1 MKPLIASAL
10 ILLMSAA
17 SLRAEGGGAATTT
30 SPRGIRGAAASVDF
44 SSIYGQSPVRQS
56 ALPGAPQRKVGAA
69 MSLGLLGALGGIYV
83 GGAMAGRSATECP
96 WAPFLGMNVGAVIG
110 AISGYRLAR

>member
-1 MKPLIASAL
+1 MRQLIAAGL
-10 ILLMSAA
+10 VLFLTV
-17 SLRAEGGGAATTT
+17 TTT
-30 SPRGIRGAAASVDF
+30 HAESATGAAAPPGIRASAARVDF
-44 SSIYGQSPVRQS
+44 NSIDGPSPVRQG
-56 ALPGAPQRKVGAA
+56 ALPGAPQRRVGAA
-69 MSLGLLGALGGIYV
+69 MSLGLLGALGGAFV